1 MKHIQSQARRHR
13 HLSVSRRPRGHDR
26 RSLPRTRSAP
36 RPPRCSPRF
45 PHPPCSALSAA
56 TSPGLECADARAA
69 SLRSEPFSGFQGEA
83 QSPCSNLWALRLEPP
98 SHALAPQP
106 HPASSP
112 LAPPRPQCPLPFPD
126 QTRPQVFARLVLCQV
141 SPAFRVAGYS
151 IGTCS
156 TRLVSVLLE

>member
-26 RSLPRTRSAP
+26 WSLPRARSAP

-45 PHPPCSALSAA
+45 PHPPCSALSAV
-56 TSPGLECADARAA
+56 TSLGLECADARAA

-112 LAPPRPQCPLPFPD
+112 LAPPGRSVPCLSP
-126 QTRPQVFARLVLCQV
+126 TRPDLRSSPGWSSVRCRLRSESLATA
-141 SPAFRVAGYS
+141 SAPAAHVW
-151 IGTCS
+151 
-156 TRLVSVLLE
+156 